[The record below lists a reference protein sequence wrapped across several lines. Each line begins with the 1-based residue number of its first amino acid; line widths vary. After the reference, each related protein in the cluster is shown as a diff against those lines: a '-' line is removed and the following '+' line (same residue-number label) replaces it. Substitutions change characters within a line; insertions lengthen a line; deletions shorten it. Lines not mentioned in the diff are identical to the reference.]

1 MSAYRWANVAR
12 YVQKLIES
20 NGQDMGV
27 CNGYADDSKLDSA
40 VLAWA
45 QNKSPPGTD
54 ADRSAQD
61 PTGLTLLAR
70 ASSTLACVT
79 VK

>member
-20 NGQDMGV
+20 NGQDIGV

-45 QNKSPPGTD
+45 QNK
-54 ADRSAQD
+54 AANRRQE
-61 PTGLTLLAR
+61 LTLTDLR
-70 ASSTLACVT
+70 
-79 VK
+79 KIQRG